1 MLNQYSKFLLLNAV
15 FAQMLTLQKQVQ
27 IADSNIAKN
36 QALLVPLDREDLAPF
51 EMVQKSNYTNILAA
65 LNNQKIVTVAKINEI
80 TDKWATM
87 GTIYAGLMVELSQP
101 NREQD
106 KIKFEE
112 SPLGIA
118 AAAQFPA

>member
-1 MLNQYSKFLLLNAV
+1 MPNQYSKFLLLNAV
-15 FAQMLTLQKQVQ
+15 FAQMLSLQKQVQ
-27 IADSNIAKN
+27 TADSNIAKK

-51 EMVQKSNYTNILAA
+51 ELVQKSNYTNILAA
-65 LNNQKIVTVAKINEI
+65 LNAQKVVTVAKLNEI

-106 KIKFEE
+106 KIRFEE
-112 SPLGIA
+112 SSLGIA

>member
-15 FAQMLTLQKQVQ
+15 FAQMLSLQKQVQ
-27 IADSNIAKN
+27 TADSNIAKN

-51 EMVQKSNYTNILAA
+51 EVVQKSNYTNILAA
-65 LNNQKIVTVAKINEI
+65 LNAQKVVTVAKLNEI

-106 KIKFEE
+106 KIRFEE